1 MTCSDLKPPTTR
13 SGNEAPAAV
22 LCLPRVQWCLPELR
36 GQEEQQRK
44 RRRKKKKRKIERK
57 IGIGG
62 EIEEKKKELLMVGK
76 TKNELKGN

>member
-1 MTCSDLKPPTTR
+1 MRLLQLCCACQGF
-13 SGNEAPAAV
+13 SGAFLSYVGRRNS
-22 LCLPRVQWCLPELR
+22 R
-36 GQEEQQRK
+36 GKGEE
-44 RRRKKKKRKIERK
+44 KKKRKIERK